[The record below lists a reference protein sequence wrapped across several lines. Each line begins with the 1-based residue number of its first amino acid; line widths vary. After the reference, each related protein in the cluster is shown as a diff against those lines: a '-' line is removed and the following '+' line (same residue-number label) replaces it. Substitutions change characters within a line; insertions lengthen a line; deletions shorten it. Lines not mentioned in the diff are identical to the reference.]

1 MRERGQVWVAPAAPA
16 RGMRCELAGDGT
28 SSSGRDYGAKTA
40 NAMTMPRIVKIPT
53 KIKFSDKE

>member
-1 MRERGQVWVAPAAPA
+1 
-16 RGMRCELAGDGT
+16 MRCELAGDGM
-28 SSSGRDYGAKTA
+28 SSSGASGRGYGAKTA